1 MKKLYLTSLML
12 VCCTAVMANETKTTT
27 TNSAAAT
34 AAKAPVNANTVRVI
48 TRPEIV
54 GLWGMEILN
63 IGVTTIALSKAVRN
77 GSVASIPISRQK
89 IRPAVYLP

>member
-63 IGVTTIALSKAVRN
+63 NRKCIEYYNFRGDRK
-77 GSVASIPISRQK
+77 SV
-89 IRPAVYLP
+89 V